1 MSTSQYLTYVNM
13 GIPEGNK
20 MPVYAVENKSHERL
34 GKIRFHGAWRK
45 YTFHPESGMLF
56 DSVCLL
62 EIATFIS
69 SATMKWREAL

>member
-1 MSTSQYLTYVNM
+1 MSTSFLNFFDLGT
-13 GIPEGNK
+13 PEGKK
-20 MPVYAVENKSHERL
+20 MPAYAVENKSHERL
-34 GKIRFHGAWRK
+34 GMVRFSGAWRK

-69 SATMKWREAL
+69 SATAKWREGL